1 MIPIISRRGNYVS
14 KFIFYFIK
22 FIFYKFYNFKLFI
35 VYRFSEIDWQKNKYL
50 SALYSILSYQNLNVK
65 HVINLTRYPVS
76 KFEKFN

>member
-1 MIPIISRRGNYVS
+1 MISIISRRDNYVS

-35 VYRFSEIDWQKNKYL
+35 MYRFSEIDWQKNKYL

-76 KFEKFN
+76 KFEKLN

>member
-35 VYRFSEIDWQKNKYL
+35 MYRFSEIDWQKNKYL

>member
-22 FIFYKFYNFKLFI
+22 FTFYKFYNFRLFI